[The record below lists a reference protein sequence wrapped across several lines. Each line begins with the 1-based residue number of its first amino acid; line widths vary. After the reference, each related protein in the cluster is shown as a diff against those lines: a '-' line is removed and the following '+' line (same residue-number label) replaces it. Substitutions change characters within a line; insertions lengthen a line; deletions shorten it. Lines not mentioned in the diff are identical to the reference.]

1 MDRKGSMARR
11 AVLIG
16 TCMQWASDVGRGGRA
31 VPVCA
36 TGHGLTASFG
46 QIWTPWPY
54 FQLKKAHTDGP
65 SGRPSVKQATT
76 QCCPRTPIES
86 VYCIRKLPVPWCQIT
101 KATLTCYQLILGGH
115 IKSTMGASSLK
126 MRNIRVVVDL
136 IFFSSFLFYK
146 TLLHGLITGLG
157 CTGSDVPSLPVL
169 SLKIRKWLE
178 LGQNRQW
185 RSTSL
190 SVCGLHR

>member
-1 MDRKGSMARR
+1 MQTELKTNITFKNHSNSNKKFVLRQLAWIGKGAWRGEPYWSVHACSEPVMS
-11 AVLIG
+11 G
-16 TCMQWASDVGRGGRA
+16 GGGRA

-101 KATLTCYQLILGGH
+101 KAIPT
-115 IKSTMGASSLK
+115 A
-126 MRNIRVVVDL
+126 RP
-136 IFFSSFLFYK
+136 FLFWGYFIVYIVK
-146 TLLHGLITGLG
+146 YRL
-157 CTGSDVPSLPVL
+157 
-169 SLKIRKWLE
+169 
-178 LGQNRQW
+178 Q
-185 RSTSL
+185 
-190 SVCGLHR
+190 